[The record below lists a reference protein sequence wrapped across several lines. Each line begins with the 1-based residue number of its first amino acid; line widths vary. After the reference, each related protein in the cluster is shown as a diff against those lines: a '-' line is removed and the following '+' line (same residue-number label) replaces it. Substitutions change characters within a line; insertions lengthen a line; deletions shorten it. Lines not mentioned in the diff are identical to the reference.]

1 MTRDKTN
8 AGTINFFF
16 YKFGHAMLVS
26 SKDLNLQVLKVF
38 HKLHSGKSVYLLHWA
53 SVTYEI

>member
-1 MTRDKTN
+1 
-8 AGTINFFF
+8 
-16 YKFGHAMLVS
+16 MLVS